1 MNLTLNFFYGRIIN
15 SPVDSASYRLWLNE
29 PSDGITNWTILKN
42 LAGKFL
48 WLPSRKIGRKVS
60 DDGWAK
66 GGGRER
72 RRLMKSLLIVLHS
85 MSGNVG
91 RDAKGGSY
99 IISLNS
105 EGCR

>member
-1 MNLTLNFFYGRIIN
+1 MNLTLNFFYGRMIN
-15 SPVDSASYRLWLNE
+15 SPVDSASYRLWLNV
-29 PSDGITNWTILKN
+29 PSDGITNWTILKD
-42 LAGKFL
+42 LSEKFL

-85 MSGNVG
+85 TSGTSDET
-91 RDAKGGSY
+91 RR
-99 IISLNS
+99 
-105 EGCR
+105 EGAT